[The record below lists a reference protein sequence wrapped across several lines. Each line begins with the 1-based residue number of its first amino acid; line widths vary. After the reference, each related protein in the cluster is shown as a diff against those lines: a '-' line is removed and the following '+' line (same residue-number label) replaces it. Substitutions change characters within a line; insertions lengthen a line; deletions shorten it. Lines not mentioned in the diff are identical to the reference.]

1 MQIEARDLAVRF
13 GRMTLL
19 RQINMSIG
27 AGEMVGLIGPNGSGK
42 TTLLHILANLRQSD
56 EGALSYAGR
65 SAAQIGA
72 RRLSQQIAYLAQ
84 GAKLM
89 SIGRCA

>member
-1 MQIEARDLAVRF
+1 MRIEAKDLAVRF

-42 TTLLHILANLRQSD
+42 TTVLRVLANLRQSD
-56 EGALSYAGR
+56 EGP
-65 SAAQIGA
+65 
-72 RRLSQQIAYLAQ
+72 
-84 GAKLM
+84 
-89 SIGRCA
+89 